1 MIYKAIMAKFTPT
14 NIDRLVGQRI
24 QQKRKELGY
33 TAEKLSESVNIS
45 QPQFSRYERGTNKI
59 NLAHLVAIAT
69 FLKTPI
75 SYFFVDCM
83 QESEWNNDSLDR
95 HWQELTQ
102 SQKQHFVAF
111 LQELREGNKK

>member
-1 MIYKAIMAKFTPT
+1 MAQPVASNVDK
-14 NIDRLVGQRI
+14 LVGKRI
-24 QQKRKELGY
+24 QKKRRELGY
-33 TAEKLSESVNIS
+33 TAERLSEYVDIS
-45 QPQFSRYERGTNKI
+45 QPQLSRYETGVNKI
-59 NLAHLVAIAT
+59 NLSHLVAIAT

-83 QESEWNNDSLDR
+83 QESEWNNASLDR

-111 LQELREGNKK
+111 LQELREENKK